1 MDMTPEALVAV
12 CKERSLYRTPSLN
25 ETLYCNFKGF
35 TGIASLEAYTNLKAL
50 YLEGNAIDSLTGLPP
65 LESLKCL
72 WVPVLLAMAASAQ
85 STDQSP

>member
-35 TGIASLEAYTNLKAL
+35 TSIASLEAYTNLKAL
-50 YLEGNAIDSLTGLPP
+50 YLEGNAIDSLIGLPP
-65 LESLKCL
+65 LESLRCL
-72 WVPVLLAMAASAQ
+72 
-85 STDQSP
+85 

>member
-50 YLEGNAIDSLTGLPP
+50 YLEGNAIDSLTGLPL

-72 WVPVLLAMAASAQ
+72 WVPALLAIAASAQ
-85 STDQSP
+85 STDRPL

>member
-1 MDMTPEALVAV
+1 MDLTPEALVAV

-35 TGIASLEAYTNLKAL
+35 TSIASLEAYTNLKAL

-72 WVPVLLAMAASAQ
+72 WVPVILAFAASAHSTHQ
-85 STDQSP
+85 SW